1 MDETLELLHRA
12 WAGEP
17 VAGGEFAVTP
27 PVPGGRVPVLVGGYA
42 PAAIRRTVRWADG
55 WTVGGASAAQ
65 AGEFAEKVGAAWR
78 EAGRS
83 GEPRLAALMYFG
95 LGDDDALAHSLRTYY
110 GWLGETA
117 DYIVQ
122 AAARTPEQISER
134 VRQFA
139 DAGFTDLV
147 LDPTIPSL
155 DQVDRLADVVL

>member
-1 MDETLELLHRA
+1 
-12 WAGEP
+12 
-17 VAGGEFAVTP
+17 
-27 PVPGGRVPVLVGGYA
+27 
-42 PAAIRRTVRWADG
+42 
-55 WTVGGASAAQ
+55 
-65 AGEFAEKVGAAWR
+65 
-78 EAGRS
+78 
-83 GEPRLAALMYFG
+83 MYFG

-122 AAARTPEQISER
+122 AAARTPEQITER